1 MPDPS
6 DPAAT
11 VFVQNAD
18 GTEFYQLGPAFAT
31 GEVFNSDAQA
41 DIISGGWGVRV
52 TLRGGAN
59 GADLWNSG
67 AARCFAKDSSCPSGR
82 MAIVLDGVV
91 QSAPSVNQPSFSG
104 GVDITGS
111 FTEGEAKDLARVLKS
126 GALPVRLQVQAV
138 QTVAPTLGNDSL
150 RAAIISGLIGVGL
163 VLLFMLLYYRSLAAV
178 VVVGLLVSGTIQW
191 NVISLLSRTNGLA
204 LSLAGIAGIIVSIG
218 VTVDSYVV
226 FFEKLK
232 DEVKAGRTLRNSAE
246 RGFKSAWRTIL
257 AADIVSL
264 LGAFTL
270 WYLTV
275 GSVRGFAFFLGL
287 STLCDLIVA
296 WFFTR
301 PTMLLLARSNF
312 IARRRVFGVDP
323 SVLRSAALRLHLFR
337 SSHRGHVGLPGD
349 LGSQP
354 RHRLRGW
361 CRLAGPRIV
370 HLRFRCG
377 AGRRRGQRSRGH
389 ERQGA
394 DSRERRRR
402 IDPDSGRRSVH
413 RGPFDGPIGL
423 GRGRRSRRLRGVG
436 QLRQFVLGPK
446 HHREG
451 RPGSRRVP
459 DPGVAVHRLALRMAD
474 GHRRHRGDAPR
485 RSHQRGHLFRVRI
498 RGHNQVL
505 MRSLNTSLAA
515 VLPVI
520 SLLVLGSGVFG
531 AVALREFAVALLVG
545 LLIGSYSSIF
555 VASPL
560 LAVLKEREPRFRN
573 LRGLHSTGAELEHMV
588 VTGTSIGLKSVRRQT
603 QVDPESTPSAPVTSS
618 TLLTHPPRPRKKRRR

>member
-1 MPDPS
+1 MTRRRLTLTLLGLLVVVFGSLAGNLVAGNEPSLGLDLQGGVSVTQEPVGEFNSESLDLAVERIRERVDSLGVAEPEIIRQGDAIVVNLPGVENQDEAIKLVQVTGAVLLRPVLQSQVIQPTDSVADGASTTISPTTISPTTTSPATTSPASTPESADVSTTTLPGGPARPATVTTVAGDATTTTVISAGTTTTVVDSSTTAVAGTEAPSGTDAPGGTDSTVPAEMPDPT
-6 DPAAT
+6 DPNAT
-11 VFVQNAD
+11 VFVQNTD

-52 TLRGGAN
+52 TLRGGAT

-67 AARCFAKDSSCPSGR
+67 AARCYAKDSSCPSGR

-91 QSAPSVNQPSFSG
+91 QSAPSVNQPSFTG

-138 QTVAPTLGNDSL
+138 QTVSPTLGNDSL
-150 RAAIISGLIGVGL
+150 RAAIISGLIGVAL

-178 VVVGLLVSGTIQW
+178 VVIGLIVSGTIQW

-232 DEVKAGRTLRNSAE
+232 DEVKAGRSLRNSAE

-301 PTMLLLARSNF
+301 PAMLLLARSSF
-312 IARRRVFGVDP
+312 LARRRVFGVDQ
-323 SVLRSAALRLHLFR
+323 SAL
-337 SSHRGHVGLPGD
+337 VPG
-349 LGSQP
+349 
-354 RHRLRGW
+354 
-361 CRLAGPRIV
+361 
-370 HLRFRCG
+370 G
-377 AGRRRGQRSRGH
+377 A
-389 ERQGA
+389 A
-394 DSRERRRR
+394 
-402 IDPDSGRRSVH
+402 
-413 RGPFDGPIGL
+413 
-423 GRGRRSRRLRGVG
+423 
-436 QLRQFVLGPK
+436 
-446 HHREG
+446 
-451 RPGSRRVP
+451 
-459 DPGVAVHRLALRMAD
+459 
-474 GHRRHRGDAPR
+474 
-485 RSHQRGHLFRVRI
+485 
-498 RGHNQVL
+498 
-505 MRSLNTSLAA
+505 
-515 VLPVI
+515 
-520 SLLVLGSGVFG
+520 
-531 AVALREFAVALLVG
+531 
-545 LLIGSYSSIF
+545 
-555 VASPL
+555 
-560 LAVLKEREPRFRN
+560 
-573 LRGLHSTGAELEHMV
+573 
-588 VTGTSIGLKSVRRQT
+588 
-603 QVDPESTPSAPVTSS
+603 
-618 TLLTHPPRPRKKRRR
+618 